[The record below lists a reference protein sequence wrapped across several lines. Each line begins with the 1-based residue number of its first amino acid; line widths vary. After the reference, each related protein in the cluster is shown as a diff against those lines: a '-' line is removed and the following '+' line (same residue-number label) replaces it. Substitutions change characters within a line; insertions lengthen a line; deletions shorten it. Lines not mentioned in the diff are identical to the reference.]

1 MGLYVRGGSSTQIE
15 DLATGAEILQFGQ
28 TASAVNE
35 LTVTNNV
42 TGSDPIL
49 SATGDDTNLSV
60 NLVGKGTGGVKI
72 GSGTAIT
79 KVLSASATWDPAS
92 IADGDDLST
101 TISVTGAAVGNPCF
115 ASLSTLGANDVLIS
129 AHVQAADTV
138 RVVLLN
144 RSGGAFDAASGT
156 LRVTVFQ
163 H

>member
-1 MGLYVRGGSSTQIE
+1 MGLYVRGGSSNQIE